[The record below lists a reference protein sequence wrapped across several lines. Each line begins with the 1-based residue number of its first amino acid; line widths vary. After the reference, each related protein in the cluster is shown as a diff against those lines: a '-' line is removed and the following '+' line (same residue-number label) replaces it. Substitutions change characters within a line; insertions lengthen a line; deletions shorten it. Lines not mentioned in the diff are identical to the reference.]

1 MPPSGRAGLA
11 GGAVCAAGLKRRNVW
26 GPRERTGDDRR
37 QVRRRAGRRGGTRL
51 RGRGGV
57 RGRRPP
63 GRPCARRL
71 GRHRPPR
78 SAARRAAAAARRAG
92 RRGGALHGRRDARG
106 ADARARGRG
115 EAAARRAPG
124 PGGSGRGR
132 PHRPRRRPAPRA
144 AKGGPARARRG
155 PRRRR
160 PRQPRR
166 LARRRERAAPARAP
180 RRRPPARRLAARA
193 RRRRR
198 RRERG
203 RRPGRGRRRGSARR
217 LDTRP
222 PHTRARRAAR
232 PSGRILGARDLHA
245 AALRL
250 AARVGRGRDGA
261 QARRGSGG
269 AAPGRARGGRRRR
282 RGRAAGA
289 RGARRRRHTDPARA
303 RRGGGGTHTTPVE
316 AAVDRGLALDLL
328 RRMLEIPSPPYEER
342 ALAKLLVDA
351 MTELGLDAR
360 IDPAGNVIGETGA
373 GDGPSVYLVGHLGTA
388 PGIVPAREDR
398 RRRFRPGAADAKG
411 PLAALVLAAAQ
422 AREAPGRIVVAGAVE
437 EETPASRGAQHLVA
451 TLDPPDALIVGE
463 PSGWSCV
470 TLGYKGKVDVVYR
483 VSRPATHPTNPAPKA
498 TEIAAAFWSD
508 GQPLVEGWDRR
519 GDDRRHGHAAFDR
532 L

>member
-1 MPPSGRAGLA
+1 MPLSGRAGSA
-11 GGAVCAAGLKRRNVW
+11 GAAVCAAGLERVNVW
-26 GPRERTGDDRR
+26 RPRERTGDDRR

-51 RGRGGV
+51 RGRGGAAA
-57 RGRRPP
+57 RRPP
-63 GRPCARRL
+63 GRPRARRL

-78 SAARRAAAAARRAG
+78 GSARRAAAAARRAG

-106 ADARARGRG
+106 ADARARRRG

-132 PHRPRRRPAPRA
+132 PHRPRPPPAPRA
-144 AKGGPARARRG
+144 AKGGP
-155 PRRRR
+155 P
-160 PRQPRR
+160 
-166 LARRRERAAPARAP
+166 RAP
-180 RRRPPARRLAARA
+180 R
-193 RRRRR
+193 
-198 RRERG
+198 
-203 RRPGRGRRRGSARR
+203 
-217 LDTRP
+217 
-222 PHTRARRAAR
+222 
-232 PSGRILGARDLHA
+232 
-245 AALRL
+245 
-250 AARVGRGRDGA
+250 
-261 QARRGSGG
+261 
-269 AAPGRARGGRRRR
+269 GRARGGRRRR
-282 RGRAAGA
+282 RGRAARA
-289 RGARRRRHTDPARA
+289 RGARRRRHADRARA
-303 RRGGGGTHTTPVE
+303 GRGGGVTHTRPVE

-351 MTELGLDAR
+351 MTELELDAR

-373 GDGPSVYLVGHLGTA
+373 GDGPTDYLDGHLDTA
-388 PGIVPAREDR
+388 PGIVPVREDVR
-398 RRRFRPGAADAKG
+398 RLFGRGAADAKG

-437 EETPASRGAQHLVA
+437 GETPASRGAQHLVA

-532 L
+532 LAVTPVAMRGDLEQAALQLCFPTPGGLDTDGLPSLLRELR